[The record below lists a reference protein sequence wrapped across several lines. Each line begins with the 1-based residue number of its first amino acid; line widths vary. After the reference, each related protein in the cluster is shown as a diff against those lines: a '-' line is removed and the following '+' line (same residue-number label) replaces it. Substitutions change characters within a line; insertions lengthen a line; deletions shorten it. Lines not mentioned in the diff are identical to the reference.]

1 MTIDRTSDRRV
12 APGDGDRR
20 EQLLAAAARA
30 IGRHGIENVR
40 MLDVARE
47 AGVSIG
53 ALQHHFYSRDLLIG
67 EAVRAVAL
75 TTARAAANAGEGDGD
90 AWSRLVGVVG
100 SLTLTADARLDAA
113 VWIELCAVASRHVEY
128 RQAVQEVQHAWG
140 VTVRR
145 LLDEGVRRGEFA
157 LALPVRECVEAIL
170 AIADGVLLTAASGTR
185 ELSARQIERRVLA
198 TVAILTGRDP

>member
-1 MTIDRTSDRRV
+1 MTIDRTSDPRV

-53 ALQHHFYSRDLLIG
+53 ALQHHFDSRDLLIG

-90 AWSRLVGVVG
+90 AWSRLVGVVR

-113 VWIELCAVASRHVEY
+113 VWIELCASASRHIEY
-128 RQAVQEVQHAWG
+128 RPAVQEVQDAWR

-145 LLDEGVRRGEFA
+145 LLDEGVRKGEFA

-170 AIADGVLLTAASGTR
+170 AVADGVLLTAASGTR
-185 ELSARQIERRVLA
+185 ELTARQIERRVLA